1 MHPLD
6 EITDQIIGAAIAV
19 HRKFGPGL
27 LESVY
32 NAALG
37 AELVARGLDV
47 HIGKPI
53 CLDHEGLHIKRA
65 YVIDLLV
72 NDCVIVEIKCV
83 QKITAIDVAQLLTY
97 LKLMDLRVGL
107 LINFN
112 VTLLKHGIRRVVNRH
127 VDENGN
133 KLPVTGGPES
143 IVEVRESAEREDRSL
158 EDDPAKEKSQRPQR
172 PLRSPPEDSRR

>member
-1 MHPLD
+1 MTID
-6 EITDQIIGAAIAV
+6 DITNQIIGAAIEV
-19 HRKFGPGL
+19 HKKFGPGL

-53 CLDHEGLHIKRA
+53 SLDHEGLHIKRA
-65 YVIDLLV
+65 YVIDILV

-83 QKITAIDVAQLLTY
+83 QKITEVDVAQVLTY
-97 LKLMDLRVGL
+97 LRLMDIRVGL

-127 VDENGN
+127 VDDAG
-133 KLPVTGGPES
+133 KPLGVTS
-143 IVEVRESAEREDRSL
+143 ARESVDEVKERIDR
-158 EDDPAKEKSQRPQR
+158 EP
-172 PLRSPPEDSRR
+172 

>member
-1 MHPLD
+1 MHPID
-6 EITDQIIGAAIAV
+6 VITSLIIAAAIRV
-19 HRKFGPGL
+19 HKKFGPGL

-37 AELVARGLDV
+37 AELVAMGLDV

-53 CLDHEGLHIKRA
+53 ALDHEGLHINRA
-65 YVIDLLV
+65 YVLDLLV
-72 NDCVIVEIKCV
+72 DNRVIVEIKCV
-83 QKITAIDVAQLLTY
+83 SKITDIDVAQLLTY
-97 LKLMDLRVGL
+97 LRLMDLRVGL

-133 KLPVTGGPES
+133 KLPVLGPSES
-143 IVEVRESAEREDRSL
+143 VEEIQRTVKKED
-158 EDDPAKEKSQRPQR
+158 PG
-172 PLRSPPEDSRR
+172 